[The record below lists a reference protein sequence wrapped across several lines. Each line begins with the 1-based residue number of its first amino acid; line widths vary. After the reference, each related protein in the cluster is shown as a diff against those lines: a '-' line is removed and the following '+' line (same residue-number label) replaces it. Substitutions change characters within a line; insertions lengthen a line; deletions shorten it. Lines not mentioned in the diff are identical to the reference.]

1 MPGAMLRH
9 RASKGLRL
17 PGTAGNYATTP
28 DSVLNSIS
36 GDLDVR
42 VYCKFASLL
51 PANNQSVIAKR
62 DLSGANPAWSFRLN
76 TGSGTLDF
84 PFWINGAVIIPNS
97 TVGLGAIS
105 GVVANQPI
113 WIRATLDVDNGAGQ
127 NVTKFYYSF
136 DGQTWIPLGPGSFNN
151 GVAQIDDTI
160 AAILV
165 GGTNSQEL
173 NGTVYY
179 AEVRNGI
186 DGPVVVRFDSSQV
199 STSGSQ
205 VPSSINGWTW
215 SGGALYK
222 RDDYVRMPGI
232 VGNNLRYPDTTNVHA
247 LSLGDVDL
255 RIKLSVDNVTS
266 TYSLLS
272 KSNLSG
278 QASWRWRYVN
288 NSMEYGYYTDGIN
301 IAGTLGSSPLGAV
314 AGVPI
319 WLRITRVMSNGALN
333 FYTSSDGITWVN
345 VGTTTAGTGAL
356 FSGNSPLELG
366 ARFTSDGTGGTD
378 NLAGNIYYAEAR
390 NGINGPTAA
399 FFNGSDNMI
408 QTPWTINGS
417 TWNWEASN
425 FSGKPGIALAL
436 PGTPGNGASTPDIPG
451 NSITGDIDIRV
462 KAMLTDWNIGGV
474 TGQTLVAKESSTTTR
489 SYRLDINNPTGQLSL
504 MLSSDGSDGT
514 KIGSTSGALGFAPG
528 SVHWVRATWTQS
540 THTSNFYSS
549 DDGEA
554 WTLITTTLAPNIA
567 SIFDSTSPIEIGAR
581 FLGSTNPMA
590 GKIYYAEIRNG
601 IDGPVVSK
609 FDATNIAKQNRGG
622 NLLNA
627 NQSGIETDATGWAAV
642 NQLPTLARS
651 TAQFLD
657 GIASLSITAT
667 SAAGSLSARTAPT
680 TAIPVTVGV
689 SYISTLW
696 VRGTGSAAQ
705 AQAAIYWYTSGGAFI
720 SASTSAASVAP
731 SGTWTLYTVTGVA
744 PATAAYGTSVF
755 QTSGTIPTIG
765 DVWFVDRISFTETG
779 LPLTTIQPGGSPNM
793 LTANQANIE
802 TDASGW
808 VTRVNSSIGQDATQ
822 FLDGTKSLSIT
833 SLAAGDMSAETL
845 IGTSG
850 IPVIAGKT
858 YTAVINTKAA
868 TVIRQFS
875 TLIQWFNAAGASIST
890 SFSIVP
896 INNSTSVWTSNFISI
911 VAPAGAVFAAAGAFI
926 LATGAAAEVHYVDR
940 ISLVESSEIWTIG
953 GTGWDWVNTPETTIS
968 IGGGSRVLVEV

>member
-136 DGQTWIPLGPGSFNN
+136 EGQTWIPLGPGSFNN

-205 VPSSINGWTW
+205 VPASINGWTW
-215 SGGALYK
+215 NGASLYK
-222 RDDYVRMPGI
+222 RDDYVRLPGTT
-232 VGNNLRYPDTTNVHA
+232 GNYLSFPDTSANSIT
-247 LSLGDVDL
+247 GDIDV
-255 RIKLSVDNVTS
+255 RMKLSMDAWASVNNPALIGKWV
-266 TYSLLS
+266 
-272 KSNLSG
+272 NG
-278 QASWRWRYVN
+278 GNRSWR
-288 NSMEYGYYTDGIN
+288 I
-301 IAGTLGSSPLGAV
+301 TLLANGNLQVFLSSTGSDS
-314 AGVPI
+314 
-319 WLRITRVMSNGALN
+319 
-333 FYTSSDGITWVN
+333 
-345 VGTTTAGTGAL
+345 
-356 FSGNSPLELG
+356 
-366 ARFTSDGTGGTD
+366 TGGTSVSPGIANGVVGWIRWTRIQSTGASVLYNSVD
-378 NLAGNIYYAEAR
+378 GVTWGVLASYTHLAGQSLIDTTSPIEIGTTNFGVSDIGFLGNVYYAEVR
-390 NGINGPTAA
+390 NGINGPVVSS
-399 FFNGSDNMI
+399 FNGSDNMV

-417 TWNWEASN
+417 AWNWEASN
-425 FSGKPGIALAL
+425 FAGKPGIALAL